1 MSALET
7 TVRVTSEKQTLIL
20 AGEEIPRRSLADS
33 TSSRPLTIVAT
44 QADETLLLM
53 RDGNAPPG
61 TELTPVLHNFPLAAT
76 PANAYLRTQAL
87 ASQRGRAHLVDTYA

>member
-7 TVRVTSEKQTLIL
+7 TVRVTPEKQTLIL

-33 TSSRPLTIVAT
+33 SSSRPLTIVAT

-53 RDGNAPPG
+53 RDGNAAPG
-61 TELTPVLHNFPLAAT
+61 TELIPVLRNVT
-76 PANAYLRTQAL
+76 QPANPATAYLRTQAL
-87 ASQRGRAHLVDTYA
+87 SSPRGRAHLVDTYA

>member
-20 AGEEIPRRSLADS
+20 AGEEIPRRNLADVN
-33 TSSRPLTIVAT
+33 SSRPLTIVAT
-44 QADETLLLM
+44 RADETMLLM
-53 RDGNAPPG
+53 SDGAEAPG
-61 TELTPVLHNFPLAAT
+61 SALMPLSRTSALPPS

-87 ASQRGRAHLVDTYA
+87 TSRRARAHLVDTYA

>member
-20 AGEEIPRRSLADS
+20 AGEEIPRRNFADS
-33 TSSRPLTIVAT
+33 TSSRPLTMVAT

-53 RDGNAPPG
+53 HDGNALPG
-61 TELTPVLHNFPLAAT
+61 AELIPVLHNFALSAN
-76 PANAYLRTQAL
+76 PANEYLRIQAL
-87 ASQRGRAHLVDTYA
+87 SSPRGRAHLVDTYA

>member
-20 AGEEIPRRSLADS
+20 AGEEIPRRNRADLS
-33 TSSRPLTIVAT
+33 SSRPLTIVAT
-44 QADETLLLM
+44 PADETMLLM
-53 RDGNAPPG
+53 RDGAESPGSELIPVSRSFALPPS
-61 TELTPVLHNFPLAAT
+61 

-87 ASQRGRAHLVDTYA
+87 SPRRGPAHLVDTYA